1 MRPTIR
7 DRNVSKKLSIAIFLS
22 ILTSSAGCS
31 TNENFENTPKK
42 GQQCKKTQ
50 ASLNIVNG
58 SQSSDKGVKKIL
70 IFNSKGAFA
79 DRCTGVFVSS
89 TTILTAAHCVLNK
102 ELGGRATRVV
112 LEDTNESST
121 DMIVHDQY
129 TLPEGFV
136 GLLKNG
142 LDVAKASNSQFDLA
156 LIRFAPAARQIFKI
170 GTPGKIGDT
179 VTMIGYGDT
188 EAVTTQ
194 VRTKYRGLPPAERE
208 AYIRKVFTQKSGQS
222 SIAEVKSDGY
232 FFLAPGKLGGR
243 AFAAFGDSGGPLLN
257 TNRDV
262 IGVTS
267 CGQPSNL
274 LAGAQSD
281 SLTGDWRPVYT
292 DLNTPASRKFIES
305 HLTGKNIDEE
315 AQTSSNKPN
324 SDSGKD
330 NTGC

>member
-1 MRPTIR
+1 M
-7 DRNVSKKLSIAIFLS
+7 
-22 ILTSSAGCS
+22 
-31 TNENFENTPKK
+31 
-42 GQQCKKTQ
+42 
-50 ASLNIVNG
+50 
-58 SQSSDKGVKKIL
+58 
-70 IFNSKGAFA
+70 
-79 DRCTGVFVSS
+79 
-89 TTILTAAHCVLNK
+89 
-102 ELGGRATRVV
+102 V

-121 DMIVHDQY
+121 DIIVHDQY

-170 GTPGKIGDT
+170 GAPGKIGDT

-194 VRTKYRGLPPAERE
+194 VRAKYRGMPPAARE
-208 AYIRKVFTQKSGQS
+208 DYIRKVFTQKSGQS
-222 SIAEVKSDGY
+222 SIAEVQSTGY

-257 TNRDV
+257 TNHDI

-281 SLTGDWRPVYT
+281 ILTGEWRPVYT
-292 DLNTPASRKFIES
+292 DLNSPASRKFIEA
-305 HLTGKNIDEE
+305 HLKGENIDDAPQE
-315 AQTSSNKPN
+315 SSKNPN
-324 SDSGKD
+324 SDRGK
-330 NTGC
+330 NNAGC